1 MKNYIFTFC
10 ILISISLQA
19 QVSPTFHAGR
29 RAAVRELMPPNS
41 VLVVFAAD
49 VKNRANDVDYQYHQ
63 DPNFYYL
70 TGLNEPNAVLLLF
83 KTAHIIDDVST
94 NEALY
99 VSPLNAQDALWT
111 ASVLGE
117 AKATKTL
124 GITCFNNTYFNQLNL
139 DTLAIKRVFCLNYDD
154 AQTPTSHS
162 LKTQLHTQLIAN
174 NIKPN
179 KQQPNLWLAKLR
191 QHKLPEEITLIQK
204 AIDITATGFNYLY
217 YNIDSTHTEHQAQ
230 AMVEYMFAYNGAQY
244 QGYPSICGAG
254 NNGTVL
260 HYTANCDSVPAKQ
273 LLLIDAGAEYNNY
286 TADITRTFAPNG
298 KFTTEQKLIY
308 ELVLKAQQAGIDAC
322 VAGNAFI
329 APHRAAQNVIA
340 QGLLDLGIIKN
351 RADFDTYFMHGTSH
365 YLGLDVHDAG
375 MYGALQANE
384 VITVEPGIY
393 IKNGSPCDSKWW
405 GIAIRIEDDV
415 LITSQSP
422 VIMSAAIPKDIAT
435 MEQLVQRK
443 TIAPSTSKH

>member
-10 ILISISLQA
+10 ILISLPLQG
-19 QVSPTFHAGR
+19 QVSLTFHAGR
-29 RAAVRELMPPNS
+29 RAAVREMMPANS
-41 VLVVFAAD
+41 ALIVFASD
-49 VKNRANDVDYQYHQ
+49 IKNRANDVDYQFHQ

-70 TGLNEPNAVLLLF
+70 TGLNEPNAVLILF
-83 KTAHIIDDVST
+83 KNTQIIDNINT

-99 VSPLNAQDALWT
+99 VSPLNSQDALWT
-111 ASVLGE
+111 TSVLGE
-117 AKATKTL
+117 AKASKNL
-124 GITCFNNTYFNQLNL
+124 NITCFSNTYFNELNL
-139 DTLAIKRVFCLNYDD
+139 DTLSIKRVFCLNYDET
-154 AQTPTSHS
+154 QVFTNHH
-162 LKTQLHTQLIAN
+162 LKTQLHTQLLAN
-174 NIKPN
+174 NLKPN

-217 YNIDSTHTEHQAQ
+217 HNIDSSHTEHQAQ

-254 NNGTVL
+254 NNGTIL
-260 HYTANCDSVPAKQ
+260 HYTANSDSISAKQ

-286 TADITRTFAPNG
+286 TADITRTLATNG

-340 QGLLDLGIIKN
+340 QGLLDLGIIKKST
-351 RADFDTYFMHGTSH
+351 DFDIYFMHGTSH

-393 IKNGSPCDSKWW
+393 IKNDSPCDSKWW

-415 LITSQSP
+415 LITTQSP
-422 VIMSAAIPKDIAT
+422 LVMSAAIPKDIAT
-435 MEQLVQRK
+435 MERLVQRK
-443 TIAPSTSKH
+443 